1 MEEPREELRAS
12 AEERADAPDFDSLT
26 DPAELVRGERTRDD
40 FLDAVLGLAAP
51 APVSEVAERA
61 GHGVDAAREY
71 LEWFEEMGIVT
82 RVSDSPA
89 TYQRNQ
95 SYLNWRRVQT
105 LREEYTTDEL
115 LEFLETETGRIDEF
129 AEEYG
134 VPSPDAVSVSEET
147 LDTDRTVESV
157 WNDLSEWRT
166 ARRHVALLERALSH
180 DRSEA
185 ADRRTAV

>member
-1 MEEPREELRAS
+1 MS
-12 AEERADAPDFDSLT
+12 
-26 DPAELVRGERTRDD
+26 G
-40 FLDAVLGLAAP
+40 
-51 APVSEVAERA
+51 VAERA

-82 RVSDSPA
+82 RVGDSPA

-115 LEFLETETGRIDEF
+115 LGFLESETDRIDEF
-129 AEEYG
+129 VEEYG
-134 VPSPDAVSVSEET
+134 VSSPDAVSLSEET
-147 LDTDRTVESV
+147 FDADRTVESV